1 MPQRAGSGFLV
12 ALAIVI
18 LSGPALAQSA
28 DAQSAAAERSQRKAV
43 SRSWADEVRSAIGS
57 GKPARSARPAE
68 QGRGSDV
75 ETGSTNLF
83 SPPRPERR

>member
-28 DAQSAAAERSQRKAV
+28 DPERSQRKAV
-43 SRSWADEVRSAIGS
+43 SRSWADEVRTAIGS

-68 QGRGSDV
+68 RGRGSDA
-75 ETGSTNLF
+75 ETGSTTLF
-83 SPPRPERR
+83 SPARPERR

>member
-12 ALAIVI
+12 VLAIVI

-28 DAQSAAAERSQRKAV
+28 DAERSQRKAM
-43 SRSWADEVRSAIGS
+43 SRSWADEVRTAIGS

-68 QGRGSDV
+68 RGRGSDA
-75 ETGSTNLF
+75 ETGSTTLF

>member
-28 DAQSAAAERSQRKAV
+28 EAERSQRKAV
-43 SRSWADEVRSAIGS
+43 SRSWADEVRTAIGS

-68 QGRGSDV
+68 RGRGSDA
-75 ETGSTNLF
+75 ETGSTTLF

>member
-1 MPQRAGSGFLV
+1 MPQRAGPGFLV

-18 LSGPALAQSA
+18 LSGPALAQS
-28 DAQSAAAERSQRKAV
+28 AAERSQRKAV

-68 QGRGSDV
+68 RGRGSDT
-75 ETGSTNLF
+75 ETGSTTLF

>member
-18 LSGPALAQSA
+18 LSGPAL
-28 DAQSAAAERSQRKAV
+28 AQSAAAERSQRKAV

-75 ETGSTNLF
+75 ETGSTSLF

>member
-28 DAQSAAAERSQRKAV
+28 AERSQRKAV
-43 SRSWADEVRSAIGS
+43 SRSWADEVRTAIGS

-75 ETGSTNLF
+75 ETGSTSLF
-83 SPPRPERR
+83 SPPWPERR

>member
-1 MPQRAGSGFLV
+1 MPQRTGSGFLV
-12 ALAIVI
+12 VLAFAV

-28 DAQSAAAERSQRKAV
+28 DAERSERRAV

-57 GKPARSARPAE
+57 RKAAPSAKQAPERGRS
-68 QGRGSDV
+68 SDA

>member
-1 MPQRAGSGFLV
+1 MPQRAGPGFLV

-28 DAQSAAAERSQRKAV
+28 YAERSQRKAM
-43 SRSWADEVRSAIGS
+43 SRSWADEVRTAIGS

-68 QGRGSDV
+68 RGRGSDA
-75 ETGSTNLF
+75 ETGSTTLF

>member
-12 ALAIVI
+12 VLAIVI

-28 DAQSAAAERSQRKAV
+28 AAERSQRKAM
-43 SRSWADEVRSAIGS
+43 SRSWADEVRAAIGS

-68 QGRGSDV
+68 RGRGSDA
-75 ETGSTNLF
+75 ETGSTTLF
-83 SPPRPERR
+83 SPSRPERR

>member
-12 ALAIVI
+12 VLAIVI

-28 DAQSAAAERSQRKAV
+28 DAERSQRKAM
-43 SRSWADEVRSAIGS
+43 SRSWADEVRTAIGS

-68 QGRGSDV
+68 RGRGSDA
-75 ETGSTNLF
+75 ETGGTTLF

>member
-28 DAQSAAAERSQRKAV
+28 AERSQRKAV
-43 SRSWADEVRSAIGS
+43 SRSWADEVRTAIGS

-68 QGRGSDV
+68 RGSGSDA
-75 ETGSTNLF
+75 ETGSTTLF
-83 SPPRPERR
+83 SPARPERR

>member
-28 DAQSAAAERSQRKAV
+28 DAERSQRKAM
-43 SRSWADEVRSAIGS
+43 SRSWADEVRTAIGS

-68 QGRGSDV
+68 RGRGSDA
-75 ETGSTNLF
+75 ETGSTTLF

>member
-1 MPQRAGSGFLV
+1 MPQHAGSGFLV
-12 ALAIVI
+12 ILAIVI

-28 DAQSAAAERSQRKAV
+28 AAERSQRKDV

-57 GKPARSARPAE
+57 GKAARSARPAE
-68 QGRGSDV
+68 RGRGSDA

>member
-1 MPQRAGSGFLV
+1 M
-12 ALAIVI
+12 
-18 LSGPALAQSA
+18 
-28 DAQSAAAERSQRKAV
+28 

>member
-18 LSGPALAQSA
+18 LSGPAL
-28 DAQSAAAERSQRKAV
+28 AQSAAAERSQRKAV

-68 QGRGSDV
+68 RGRGSDA

-83 SPPRPERR
+83 SPARPERH

>member
-12 ALAIVI
+12 VLAIVI

-28 DAQSAAAERSQRKAV
+28 AAERSQRKAE

-57 GKPARSARPAE
+57 GKAARSARPAPE
-68 QGRGSDV
+68 PGRGSDA

-83 SPPRPERR
+83 SPARPERR